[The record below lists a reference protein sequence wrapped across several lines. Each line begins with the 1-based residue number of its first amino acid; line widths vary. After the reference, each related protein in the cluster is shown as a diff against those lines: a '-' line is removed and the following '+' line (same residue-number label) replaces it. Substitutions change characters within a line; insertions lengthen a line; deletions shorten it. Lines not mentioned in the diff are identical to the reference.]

1 MDSMRNFQ
9 ESVKIDL
16 SQMKAKINEIE
27 GQIVDL
33 KINCG
38 TKIDGEEVREIID
51 KKFNV
56 LNEYRKDADN
66 LSKKYNDI
74 TS

>member
-1 MDSMRNFQ
+1 MKT
-9 ESVKIDL
+9 KISD
-16 SQMKAKINEIE
+16 IE
-27 GQIVDL
+27 GQLVDL
-33 KINCG
+33 RINCG

-66 LSKKYNDI
+66 LNKKYNDI
-74 TS
+74 TSQIRYGVSQQ